1 MTILQ
6 GKPCGKIARCQNN
19 KKLTYCPL
27 LFLNK
32 KNPNKKNPG
41 ILFSHSTLLNAII
54 FFSLVETGPVA
65 QRIRARGYEPRCR
78 GFKSLLAQNS
88 SLRLRVSLVVLET
101 TNSKMTT
108 AALELLRELRIPIA
122 KFIVKLWNFS
132 IRVCGLYYYLFLY
145 LRSHS
150 IRQFFVYDLL

>member
-27 LFLNK
+27 LFLNQ
-32 KNPNKKNPG
+32 KNPG

-88 SLRLRVSLVVLET
+88 SLLERLRVSLVVLET
-101 TNSKMTT
+101 TNRKMTT

-132 IRVCGLYYYLFLY
+132 IRVCGLYYYFFLYLFLY
-145 LRSHS
+145 
-150 IRQFFVYDLL
+150 